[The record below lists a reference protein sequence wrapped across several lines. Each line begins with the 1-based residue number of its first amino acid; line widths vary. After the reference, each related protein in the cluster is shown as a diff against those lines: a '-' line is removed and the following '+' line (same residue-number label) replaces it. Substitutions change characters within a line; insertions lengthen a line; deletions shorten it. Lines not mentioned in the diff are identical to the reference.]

1 MKKQYNL
8 RYFEWVTSLEY
19 RNIRKLDSMWRAYFI
34 KKNLIWRSLMA
45 IGRWMET
52 YTLPFD
58 QKPTHYNDCF
68 DCTTFTVKK
77 AIFCKHNMCWS
88 FVGRYC
94 ILIMGTGKT
103 NKSWAEETNTHNA
116 TIFSLTKQACRKD
129 MMVWHEIETVVSPFK
144 NIPLFFCA
152 NLLTF

>member
-1 MKKQYNL
+1 
-8 RYFEWVTSLEY
+8 
-19 RNIRKLDSMWRAYFI
+19 
-34 KKNLIWRSLMA
+34 
-45 IGRWMET
+45 MET

-103 NKSWAEETNTHNA
+103 NKSWAEETNTHIA

-144 NIPLFFCA
+144 NIFLFFFVQTS
-152 NLLTF
+152 LLLKRAASFMMTWAYFFTAKQHICIGHIQISTWITLII

>member
-1 MKKQYNL
+1 
-8 RYFEWVTSLEY
+8 
-19 RNIRKLDSMWRAYFI
+19 
-34 KKNLIWRSLMA
+34 
-45 IGRWMET
+45 MET

-103 NKSWAEETNTHNA
+103 NKSWAEETNTHIA
-116 TIFSLTKQACRKD
+116 TIFL
-129 MMVWHEIETVVSPFK
+129 
-144 NIPLFFCA
+144 
-152 NLLTF
+152 